1 MLTHVGE
8 SVTFTLK
15 IRQSL
20 ESGLPAPTG
29 KVTFKDGA
37 QILGTGTISAG
48 QASFTTSSLA
58 AGSHTIGA
66 LYQGDS
72 NYNRHKSPAVVQVV
86 EP

>member
-8 SVTFTLK
+8 GVTFTLK
-15 IRQSL
+15 IRQTV
-20 ESGLPAPTG
+20 ESGLPGPTG
-29 KVTFKDGA
+29 TVTFKDGA

-48 QASFTTSSLA
+48 QARFTTSSLA
-58 AGSHTIGA
+58 AGSHTLGA